1 VSTVES
7 PRLERSIGLIGAMSL
22 VMGSVIGSAVFLTT
36 GIMAQ
41 RMPSPGLLLL
51 AWIVG
56 GGLALAGG
64 LTCAELSAMYPQSGG
79 WYVFLNEAYG
89 PVWGFLFGWAGMLV
103 ILTGSLAAVAAG
115 FAEYFSYFFP
125 SLSTSRILFSLPMP
139 WGMLNISAGQFV
151 AAASIAILGAVN
163 YVGVRMGNAL
173 QSVFTVIKIAGIAA
187 IPILAFSFHPARPN
201 FTLLTANVE
210 HPLSSFGVT
219 MIAVLWAYSGW
230 DYLCFAS
237 GEIKDPNRNL
247 PRALILGILTLIL
260 LYVAINVAY
269 LFALRL
275 DQMLGV
281 ERIAEKAVG
290 ALIGSAGA
298 AVVAAGVMISCFGCN
313 ASCVIPV
320 SRVCYALSEGG
331 LFFKAPSSVHARYR
345 TPHVAIT
352 GTCAWAALLTL
363 TGTYEQLYTYVVF
376 TALLFNVAGGMTIFK
391 LRRIK
396 PHLPRP
402 YKTFGYPFV
411 PAVFVLSTG
420 VLLINTLFE
429 RPVESFSG
437 LGLVALG
444 LPAYWYWNR
453 KRTPISSVA
462 VPLEHRVEPRGEMP

>member
-1 VSTVES
+1 MNTAES

-56 GGLALAGG
+56 GVLALAGG

-103 ILTGSLAAVAAG
+103 ILTGSIAAVAAG

-125 SLSTSRILFSLPMP
+125 SLSTSRILLSMPVP
-139 WGMLNISAGQFV
+139 WGAVHISAGQLV
-151 AAASIAILGAVN
+151 AASSIAILGAVN
-163 YVGVRMGNAL
+163 YVGVRMGNAV
-173 QSVFTVIKIAGIAA
+173 QSVLTIIKVMGIAA
-187 IPILAFSFHPARPN
+187 IPFLALSVHPAKPN
-201 FTLLTANVE
+201 FTSLTANVA
-210 HPLSSFGVT
+210 HPLSSFGVA

-247 PRALILGILTLIL
+247 PRALILGISALVF
-260 LYVAINVAY
+260 LYVAINLAY

-275 DQMLGV
+275 DQMQGV
-281 ERIAEKAVG
+281 ERIAERAVG

-298 AVVAAGVMISCFGCN
+298 AAVAAGVMISCFGCN

-320 SRVCYALSEGG
+320 SRVCYALSAGG
-331 LFFKAPSSVHARYR
+331 LFFKAPASVHSKYR
-345 TPHVAIT
+345 TPHIAIV
-352 GTCAWAALLTL
+352 GTCAWAAILTL

-391 LRRIK
+391 LRRIR
-396 PHLPRP
+396 PDQPRP
-402 YKTFGYPFV
+402 YRTFGYPLV
-411 PAVFVLSTG
+411 PAVFVFSTG
-420 VLLINTLFE
+420 VLLLNTLLE
-429 RPVESFSG
+429 RPVESLSG
-437 LGLVALG
+437 LILVALG

-453 KRTPISSVA
+453 KKAAVSVE
-462 VPLEHRVEPRGEMP
+462 VTL